1 MSKDN
6 SCEQLAEMSE
16 RRGSA
21 LIGELSR
28 AQAKIGTLEDFIRDR
43 ERQFHVAVSRL
54 HGAGER
60 RSSRLLRHRR
70 AGITHDTVMR
80 MRTLSQDSLEED
92 LGK

>member
-1 MSKDN
+1 
-6 SCEQLAEMSE
+6 MSE

-21 LIGELSR
+21 LVGELSR

-43 ERQFHVAVSRL
+43 ERQFHMAVSRL

-70 AGITHDTVMR
+70 AGITHDAVMR

-92 LGK
+92 LGE